1 MLVNTDRQNIILIV
15 DDNPTNLGALFKF
28 LNDSGFKVL
37 VAIDGETA
45 IDQIEL
51 ARPNIILLDVMMP
64 GIDGFETCRR
74 LKANPG
80 TKDIPVIFLTALS
93 ETFDKVKGFEV
104 GGVDYVTKPIQQEE
118 VLSRIKTHLTI
129 SYLQHQLEE
138 KNQALTSINKNLE
151 KLVEAKTKQLIEQE
165 KSAIIGRMT
174 QGIVYNLKNHLQTIF
189 LGSNLIAERC
199 QEISEELILEDLQY
213 IQAAARKVQAIMD
226 NLVQKSM
233 MDRQVEL
240 HPINLN
246 EMLQREIQLLDANE
260 QFKHQVNK
268 HCSFDPNLP
277 TIPLIYSNICQVF
290 HHLVNNAIDAMWNKK
305 EGELAI
311 VTRQDD
317 RRIYMDI
324 RDTGCGIEPEN
335 ISNIFEIFYTSK
347 TPESVEKKIQEPT
360 GTGLGLYTC
369 IELLKPFDGEIR
381 VSSEVGR
388 GSIFT
393 VVLPKPKI
401 LGDLN

>member
-1 MLVNTDRQNIILIV
+1 MDKNRQNIILIV

-45 IDQIEL
+45 IEQVEFV
-51 ARPNIILLDVMMP
+51 RPDIILLDVMMP

-93 ETFDKVKGFEV
+93 DTLDKIKGFDV

-118 VLSRIKTHLTI
+118 VLSRVKTHLTI
-129 SYLQHQLEE
+129 SYLQQQLQE
-138 KNQALTSINKNLE
+138 KNQALTRLNQNLE
-151 KLVEAKTKQLIEQE
+151 KLVEAKTKKLIEQE
-165 KSAIIGRMT
+165 KSAIIGRLT
-174 QGIVYNLKNHLQTIF
+174 QGMVHNLKNHLQTIL
-189 LGSNLIAERC
+189 LGSNFIGERAK
-199 QEISEELILEDLQY
+199 EIDDEPIYEDIQY
-213 IQAAARKVQAIMD
+213 IQAAAQKIQEIMD

-240 HPINLN
+240 HPVNLN

-260 QFKHQVNK
+260 QFKHQIKK
-268 HCSFDPNLP
+268 HYLLDPTLP
-277 TIPLIYSNICQVF
+277 SIPLIYSNICQVF
-290 HHLVNNAIDAMWNKK
+290 HNLVNNALDAMWNKK
-305 EGELAI
+305 DGELMI
-311 VTRQDD
+311 VTKQDE
-317 RRIYMDI
+317 RLVYMDVK
-324 RDTGCGIEPEN
+324 DTGCGIEPEN
-335 ISNIFEIFYTSK
+335 ISKIFEIFYTSK
-347 TPESVEKKIQEPT
+347 PPESVEKKSQEPT

-369 IELLKPFDGEIR
+369 LELLKPFSGEIY
-381 VSSEVGR
+381 VSSEVDG

-393 VVLPKPKI
+393 VVLPKPVDN
-401 LGDLN
+401 L